1 MKTSQKQFKS
11 VYVVPESEIICLQTE
26 GLIASSPRDE
36 MSGFTLGGYYSSDDP
51 EEALY

>member
-26 GLIASSPRDE
+26 GLIASSSRE
-36 MSGFTLGGYYSSDDP
+36 MSGFTLGGYYSSEDP
-51 EEALY
+51 EDALY